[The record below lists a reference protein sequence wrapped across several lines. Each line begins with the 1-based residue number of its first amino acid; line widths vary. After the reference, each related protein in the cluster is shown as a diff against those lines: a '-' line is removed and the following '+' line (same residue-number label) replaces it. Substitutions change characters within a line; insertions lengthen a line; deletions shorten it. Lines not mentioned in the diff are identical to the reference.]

1 MQTFTKK
8 SIKTELLSNLEPNQE
23 FTLKDAY
30 QAVKSTDK
38 KHSIRARIYEGIDKG
53 LFIKVSKGVY
63 KMVDKED
70 NSVLLVQGDGRDLSM
85 LKDNSI
91 DCIITDHPYSDSKS
105 NKGGNREFAEY
116 NTFNYTEKDF
126 AEKFRVL
133 KDGTF
138 LVEFFAEENSNNFDY
153 IYYCKKLAQ
162 KVGFQYYS
170 TVNWKKGN
178 FVSNTG
184 RKAKNHEQMVFFTKG
199 DARSLKLD
207 AKKNL
212 AEAKAQQIDTKGL
225 TSQDVAE
232 KLTKIGATVH
242 YMKGTNKMLP
252 TVFDV
257 EKTPKKEQIHQAEKP
272 VELFE
277 QLLEY
282 ITLPNELVLDQF
294 TGSANIGKACLNKNR
309 NALLIEADSETY
321 QKAAKAL
328 EEFVA

>member
-1 MQTFTKK
+1 MQTFTKP
-8 SIKTELLSNLEPNQE
+8 SIKTELISKLKPNQE
-23 FTLKDAY
+23 FTLNDAY

-38 KHSIRARIYEGIDKG
+38 KHSIRARIYEGVDKG

-63 KMVDKED
+63 KMVDKDE

-85 LKDNSI
+85 LKDKSI

-105 NKGGNREFAEY
+105 NKGGNRAFAEY
-116 NTFNYTEKDF
+116 NTFNYTEQDF

-133 KDGTF
+133 KDGAF

-153 IYYCKKLAQ
+153 IYSCKKFAQ
-162 KVGFQYYS
+162 KIGFQYYS

-212 AEAKAQQIDTKGL
+212 AEAKTQNIDTKGL
-225 TSQDVAE
+225 TSQDVAN
-232 KLTKIGATVH
+232 KLTEIGATVH

-321 QKAAKAL
+321 QKAAEIL
-328 EEFVA
+328 EKFVA

>member
-1 MQTFTKK
+1 MQTFTKP
-8 SIKTELLSNLEPNQE
+8 SIKTELISKLKPNQE
-23 FTLKDAY
+23 FTLNDAY

-38 KHSIRARIYEGIDKG
+38 KHSIRARIYEGVDKG

-85 LKDNSI
+85 LKDKSI

-105 NKGGNREFAEY
+105 NKGGNRAFAEY

-133 KDGTF
+133 KDGAF

-153 IYYCKKLAQ
+153 IYSCKKLAQ

-170 TVNWKKGN
+170 TINWKKGN

-212 AEAKAQQIDTKGL
+212 AEAKTQQIDTKGL
-225 TSQDVAE
+225 TSQDVAD
-232 KLTKIGATVH
+232 KLTEIGATVH

-321 QKAAKAL
+321 QKAAEAL

>member
-1 MQTFTKK
+1 MQTFTKQ
-8 SIKTELLSNLEPNQE
+8 SIKKELLSKLETNQE
-23 FTLKDAY
+23 FTLNDAY
-30 QAVKSTDK
+30 KAVTSTDK
-38 KHSIRARIYEGIDKG
+38 KHSIRARIYEGVDKG

-63 KMVDKED
+63 KMVDKNE

-85 LKDNSI
+85 LKDKSI

-105 NKGGNREFAEY
+105 NKGGNRAFAEY
-116 NTFNYTEKDF
+116 NTFNYTEQDF

-133 KDGTF
+133 KDGAF

-153 IYYCKKLAQ
+153 IYSCKKLAQ
-162 KVGFQYYS
+162 KVGFEYYS

-199 DARSLKLD
+199 DARSLK
-207 AKKNL
+207 
-212 AEAKAQQIDTKGL
+212 
-225 TSQDVAE
+225 QDVAN
-232 KLTKIGATVH
+232 KLTEIGAKVH